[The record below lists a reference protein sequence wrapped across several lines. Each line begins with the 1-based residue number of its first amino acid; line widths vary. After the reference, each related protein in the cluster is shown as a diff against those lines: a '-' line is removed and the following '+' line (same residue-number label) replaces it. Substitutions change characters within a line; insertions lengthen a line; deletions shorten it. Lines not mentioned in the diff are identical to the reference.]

1 MFTGRQ
7 WKKKEFIFPFLSP
20 FHTHVMEIR
29 IRRVRG
35 IWLNMKKIGSLCCVS
50 SSERKQGDRRT
61 QCLRIGERLE
71 NWPGKIR
78 STSIWC
84 DKLTF
89 IQFLQIFFQL
99 SGQKLVKQRGLD
111 PVNPVYFIQF
121 YSYKLKIQF
130 NLDVRRCYKTM
141 FEIRLNGEILM
152 TRGWQR
158 MQ

>member
-7 WKKKEFIFPFLSP
+7 WKKKEFIFLFLSP

-35 IWLNMKKIGSLCCVS
+35 IWLNMKKLDRCVVFHRVRENRAIDGRS
-50 SSERKQGDRRT
+50 AWESENAS
-61 QCLRIGERLE
+61 RIGQA
-71 NWPGKIR
+71 
-78 STSIWC
+78 TSIWC

-130 NLDVRRCYKTM
+130 NLDIRRCYKTI